1 MAGDTETHDREDGAW
16 REVRHYAY
24 VDRPFADVG
33 QLLASAPE
41 RVVGHPGVAAAHERL
56 SDLHVRR
63 AGIDMSRDV
72 QITMGGIVLDEDAA
86 AARLGLR
93 WEDARRPKLFPVLE
107 AALELAPLTAGRH
120 DITQIGLVGRYRP
133 PFGLLGTVA
142 DTLAGRRVVMES
154 VERFIDDL
162 AARIEAEVPPRAPV
176 HEAEDQAEPVTR
188 PSSRRRRV
196 FLPVD
201 GLERRPGGAL
211 ALRQRLAGL
220 PGVAEVEVDAVAG
233 MAVVDYDATTC
244 GLTRLLKV
252 LDEGTEANPAAS
264 ETTGATI

>member
-1 MAGDTETHDREDGAW
+1 
-16 REVRHYAY
+16 
-24 VDRPFADVG
+24 
-33 QLLASAPE
+33 
-41 RVVGHPGVAAAHERL
+41 
-56 SDLHVRR
+56 
-63 AGIDMSRDV
+63 MSRDV
-72 QITMGGIVLDEDAA
+72 QVTIGGIVLDED

-107 AALELAPLTAGRH
+107 AALELAPLTAGHH
-120 DITQIGLVGRYRP
+120 DITQVGLVGRYRP
-133 PFGLLGTVA
+133 PFGRLGTVA

-162 AARIEAEVPPRAPV
+162 AARIEAEVPPRAPEP
-176 HEAEDQAEPVTR
+176 EAEDQSVSVTR

-211 ALRQRLAGL
+211 ALRQRLAGV

-233 MAVVDYDATTC
+233 MTVVDYDATVC
-244 GLTRLLKV
+244 GLTRLLSV
-252 LDEGTEANPAAS
+252 LDEES
-264 ETTGATI
+264 ETDSAPSGTTGATI

>member
-1 MAGDTETHDREDGAW
+1 MAGDAQHREDKTW

-24 VDRPFADVG
+24 VDRPFAEVG

-41 RVVGHPGVAAAHERL
+41 RVVGHPGEAAAPRERL

-72 QITMGGIVLDEDAA
+72 QITIGGIVLDED

-120 DITQIGLVGRYRP
+120 DITQVGLVGRYRP
-133 PFGLLGTVA
+133 PFGRLGTVA

-162 AARIEAEVPPRAPV
+162 AERIEAEVPPAASEPETV
-176 HEAEDQAEPVTR
+176 DQSVPEAW
-188 PSSRRRRV
+188 PSARRRRV

-201 GLERRPGGAL
+201 GLERRPGGAV
-211 ALRQRLAGL
+211 ALRQRLTRV
-220 PGVAEVEVDAVAG
+220 PGVSDVEVDAVAE
-233 MAVVDYDATTC
+233 MAVVDYDATVC
-244 GLTRLLKV
+244 GLTRLLNV
-252 LDEGTEANPAAS
+252 LEEDSEADPAPSGT
-264 ETTGATI
+264 TDATI